1 MFLKLPKDWRIRSS
15 HSKLHS
21 RPIQVTFIAMILA
34 SDRIKCTTIKCFFSP
49 CGKWF
54 AVGGADA
61 IVSIWDAYEYIPVRT
76 ISRLEWPVRTLSF
89 SHNGKLLAAASE
101 DHVIDISHVSY
112 FIKNGERLRDGW
124 RLYTAPRFKV
134 SKVSRICPGF
144 INFRDLPVYKLGCV
158 FPMVI
163 FSILPHWKIWP
174 SGGRNPLYK

>member
-1 MFLKLPKDWRIRSS
+1 MHR
-15 HSKLHS
+15 
-21 RPIQVTFIAMILA
+21 RPIQVLTSHLCNINYVASILQ
-34 SDRIKCTTIKCFFSP
+34 IFSP

-112 FIKNGERLRDGW
+112 FIKNGERLRD
-124 RLYTAPRFKV
+124 
-134 SKVSRICPGF
+134 S
-144 INFRDLPVYKLGCV
+144 
-158 FPMVI
+158 
-163 FSILPHWKIWP
+163 
-174 SGGRNPLYK
+174 

>member
-1 MFLKLPKDWRIRSS
+1 MVT
-15 HSKLHS
+15 HS
-21 RPIQVTFIAMILA
+21 VAA
-34 SDRIKCTTIKCFFSP
+34 SLTIKCLFSP

-112 FIKNGERLRDGW
+112 LIKKYRW
-124 RLYTAPRFKV
+124 
-134 SKVSRICPGF
+134 
-144 INFRDLPVYKLGCV
+144 CV
-158 FPMVI
+158 FPMVVI
-163 FSILPHWKIWP
+163 SLLPHAEF
-174 SGGRNPLYK
+174 GRNDHEDDAPILDIVDVNLVPVC

>member
-1 MFLKLPKDWRIRSS
+1 MYI
-15 HSKLHS
+15 SK
-21 RPIQVTFIAMILA
+21 PI
-34 SDRIKCTTIKCFFSP
+34 FSP

-112 FIKNGERLRDGW
+112 QLNPDQVGLGR
-124 RLYTAPRFKV
+124 
-134 SKVSRICPGF
+134 SRTKEP
-144 INFRDLPVYKLGCV
+144 
-158 FPMVI
+158 
-163 FSILPHWKIWP
+163 
-174 SGGRNPLYK
+174 